1 MKSPAKSVKLA
12 SEKPRICARHR
23 IPQSHASVACLSQ
36 PHRRRAA
43 PPLQHRLPPPS
54 PTTSPTDPMPAGPL
68 RARVCVCGGLQ
79 AVFLRRL
86 LGPTNLQTA
95 AFARICRAA
104 NTLTLEKNKCLEG
117 GLALAAEAAT
127 GQGREARLTRTHRVV
142 VRLFSTARM
151 RQFHAAIAESS
162 MPRAAASTRVVVAP
176 GHGEREQKACA
187 SAGPATPCARCS
199 CSLSTIKGA
208 TGERVSER
216 WKTLRVG
223 GGSRGSNMHLDRA
236 SRAGQRP
243 ALSQRHRPSAQT
255 QVAPASPVVPVRTRF
270 GPTQQL
276 AAQIKPGVECLDRRA
291 QAADGNREAEGARS
305 GSQHGESSETAKLK
319 KQRSGRDLV

>member
-1 MKSPAKSVKLA
+1 ML
-12 SEKPRICARHR
+12 
-23 IPQSHASVACLSQ
+23 QSHASVSRIVAVL
-36 PHRRRAA
+36 HRRSSTGCRL
-43 PPLQHRLPPPS
+43 PRLRHRLLTLCPP
-54 PTTSPTDPMPAGPL
+54 AL
-68 RARVCVCGGLQ
+68 CARVCVCVCVEASRPSFSAVSLVPPTYKLQ
-79 AVFLRRL
+79 
-86 LGPTNLQTA
+86 P
-95 AFARICRAA
+95 FARICRAA

-151 RQFHAAIAESS
+151 RQLHAAIAESS

-319 KQRSGRDLV
+319 KQRSGQDLV